1 MILLKQVRFLVF
13 SIFIS
18 CVGYGQVMTAKIFS
32 SKDAYVNKPNIY
44 SGTNPATINYGTE
57 QDLKLLRQAGGRL
70 NLVNDLQRSYIS
82 FDLVGLISANQ
93 IPSNAVVTNATLSF
107 RIGSETGITNTN
119 LLLRKVGSNWTETGI
134 TFNNQPTLLSDNQV
148 TTSTKF
154 TGAEFGNPTPVS
166 DRIFDVTG
174 HIQGF
179 IKSPSTFNGWCLSFL
194 DELDLTTALSAVYR
208 SREYTGCYNS
218 GNLSCIP
225 RLYIEYYVPYKLTGA
240 TVVNAS
246 SATATNGS
254 ISPVIVNGS
263 GNNSYKWYKNGG
275 TTVIGTGQNLTG
287 QGPGW
292 YGLEVTGSKGD
303 KFYMAFIIGNECG
316 ATAINFKPGPNYM
329 KTIGILGITDFN
341 MYSYN
346 GSGFLPV
353 IGAGY
358 DMPNGNVFS
367 NTLTKFHL
375 WIPGNLEVN
384 QADLKLYGMINTP
397 HEGASNSV
405 FLSRNTADFSVTDSF
420 DSNVY
425 PGPSTTTTGRI
436 MIGTKTGSENAVVD
450 IKNFWNTWK
459 GNNLANY
466 GFTVSSA
473 VTNSPELV
481 SQGYHSSA
489 SNDFNLTPEISLVV
503 SKLCNESRPFARLLR
518 EEELGAGYVTTD
530 SGKLKFYFEE
540 EYTVS
545 PGKYLEFKIYN
556 GSGQLLSHVRE
567 DGTVL
572 LGTVSPVQYIKE
584 DFGRILNISSLG
596 LQSGKYYRLEVK
608 LINGERR
615 FLKFL
620 YKN

>member
-1 MILLKQVRFLVF
+1 MILLKQVRLWVF
-13 SIFIS
+13 SMFIS
-18 CVGYGQVMTAKIFS
+18 SVGYGQITSAKIFAN
-32 SKDAYVNKPNIY
+32 KDAYVNKVSVY
-44 SGTNPATINYGTE
+44 FGTNPATVNYGTE
-57 QDLKLLRQAGGRL
+57 QDLKLLRKPSGRL
-70 NLVNDLQRSYIS
+70 PNLVNDIQRSYVS
-82 FDLVGLISANQ
+82 FDLAGLISANQ

-179 IKSPSTFNGWCLSFL
+179 IKTPFTFNGWCLSFL
-194 DELDLTTALSAVYR
+194 DEADLTTELSAVYR

-246 SATATNGS
+246 SATSTNGS

-263 GNNSYKWYKNGG
+263 GSNSYKWYKNGG

-329 KTIGILGITDFN
+329 DDIAIW
-341 MYSYN
+341 SYEN
-346 GSGFLPV
+346 NTHSYGAPTTV
-353 IGAGY
+353 IAGVKLEV
-358 DMPNGNVFS
+358 GLIVRS
-367 NTLTKFHL
+367 LSKFRL
-375 WIPGNLEVN
+375 WMPGNLEVN
-384 QADLKLYGMINTP
+384 QADLKLFGVSDEPHLGTIN
-397 HEGASNSV
+397 GV
-405 FLSRNTADFSVTDSF
+405 VLSCNTADFSVTDSF
-420 DSNVY
+420 ESNVY
-425 PGPSTTTTGRI
+425 PGPTTTTTGQVT
-436 MIGTKTGSENAVVD
+436 IGTKTGSENAVVD

-459 GNNLANY
+459 GNNLNNF
-466 GFTVSSA
+466 GFTMESSVVS
-473 VTNSPELV
+473 VTGSTGQLYNSSREL
-481 SQGYHSSA
+481 
-489 SNDFNLTPEISLVV
+489 DFALTPEISLVV